1 MALEFREP
9 NITKLQRSITWRQFR
24 RWCTFNRIHPID
36 SRERID
42 AAIARATKLIA
53 GSMGA
58 KDLKEE
64 DINLASFQP
73 GPDYIPPHSQKPVR
87 RKPSKDDGKNDL
99 NTIISALGASDGS
112 KRR

>member
-9 NITKLQRSITWRQFR
+9 NIAKLQRSITWRQFR
-24 RWCTFNRIHPID
+24 HWRMFNRIHPID
-36 SRERID
+36 SRDRNSAD
-42 AAIARATKLIA
+42 IARATAMIA

-64 DINLASFQP
+64 DINIAGFQP
-73 GPDYIPPHSQKPVR
+73 EGAKDYIPPHSQKR
-87 RKPSKDDGKNDL
+87 RKKAETGIGDL
-99 NTIISALGASDGS
+99 NAFMSQLGASDGI